1 MRARFSTHF
10 QAGCGAHPA
19 YYIMG
24 TGSLC
29 ANRAAGAW
37 RRLRTPSSPEVK
49 ERVELYL
56 YSPSGPSWPVVG
68 RTLSLPVS
76 LYTERVVIAKVNVEI
91 DMLMLAQGLPF
102 LLPPFTL
109 CLL

>member
-1 MRARFSTHF
+1 
-10 QAGCGAHPA
+10 
-19 YYIMG
+19 MG

-29 ANRAAGAW
+29 ANKAARAW
-37 RRLRTPSSPEVK
+37 HRLRTPSSPEVK

-56 YSPSGPSWPVVG
+56 YFPPGPSWPVVG
-68 RTLSLPVS
+68 RNLSLPVS

-91 DMLMLAQGLPF
+91 DMLILAQGLPF
-102 LLPPFTL
+102 LLPLFTL